1 MVLCGELFV
10 NYSKPFSKNFE
21 VLTQYGDVI
30 NPKLAQKRD
39 QTLVLGTNG
48 DRNFKIQS
56 KRNFEVRYS
65 FMKTFSRNLEI
76 HKCICI
82 CRVFP

>member
-1 MVLCGELFV
+1 M
-10 NYSKPFSKNFE
+10 NYSKLFSKNFE
-21 VLTQYGDVI
+21 VLTQCDDVI

-39 QTLVLGTNG
+39 QTHMLGTNG

-76 HKCICI
+76 H
-82 CRVFP
+82 